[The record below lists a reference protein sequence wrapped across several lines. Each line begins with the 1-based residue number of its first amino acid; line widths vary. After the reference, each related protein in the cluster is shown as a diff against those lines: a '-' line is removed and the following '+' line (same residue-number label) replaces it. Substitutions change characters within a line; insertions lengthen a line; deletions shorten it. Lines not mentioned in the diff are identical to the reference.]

1 MKKLPWKLIAISL
14 AGIAVLATA
23 VYFINKRSKAEVANY
38 INPAFGEYIS
48 SYTAGVIPS
57 GSTLVVVLAKN
68 VADSASIGQETSVKL
83 FDFRP
88 AIKGKVIW
96 VDARTL
102 EFRPEN
108 RLPSGQVYE
117 ASLQLSKLMTVPSEL
132 REFTYSFQVIPQ
144 NFETTI
150 ENIKP
155 YVKTELNRQKIEG
168 VLNTAD
174 FADHTIIEKMLE
186 AKQDNNALKISWIH
200 GTDGKQHNFVIEDVA
215 RKADSSMVNVTVK
228 GNLLGVKREDEQNIT
243 IPALGDFKIM
253 NAKVVQNPTQYVILQ
268 FSDPLKEKQ
277 ELRGLITIPE
287 AGNLDFD
294 IHDNEIWVYPSARQ
308 AGSKVVT
315 IEAGVR
321 NIFDY
326 KMRRQASWEVTFEQL
341 KPEIRVA
348 GKGVILPSTD
358 GLVLPFEAVNLRS
371 VDVEIKKV
379 YESNVLQFLQVNSLS
394 GQQEMRRVGKTIL
407 KKKIA
412 LDNSGVTDLGK
423 WNRFTLDIASLI
435 NSEPGAIYQV
445 KFSFKKAYSTYFC
458 DEGDD
463 SNQEEIAEE
472 AEPDTEDYSYG
483 GEYYDYEYD
492 YDYYDGYYY
501 GDDYDWEQRDNPCNS
516 SYYTP
521 NRTVRKNILASDL
534 GLMAKKGSD
543 GNILAFVTD
552 LKTTK
557 PIGGV
562 QVELYDYQQQVI
574 GTATSDSDGKIELK
588 TKEMPYVLVAKNGSQ
603 RGYLTLNDGT
613 SLSLSNFDVSG
624 EYVQKGLKGFLYGER
639 GVWRPGDT
647 LHLSFILEDK
657 AKLLPAA
664 HPVVLELQNP
674 QGQVVNRLVRSSSE
688 NGFYDFTTSTK
699 PDAPTGNWTAR
710 IKVGGTEFNQTIKI
724 ETVKPNRLKINLD
737 FGTERL
743 VTPDVKGSLDVKW
756 LHGAPGRNLKAEF
769 EVMLTRTATQFKKY
783 PEYTF
788 EDPSRNFY
796 SETVPVFDGS
806 TDAEGH
812 AEINVTLENSA
823 TAPGFLNAVF
833 KGKVYEE
840 SGNFSIDRFSLPY
853 SPYDAYVGIKLPEGE
868 RYTGILYT
876 DSTHKVDVVTVDPDG
891 NPLSKKIDI
900 TMYKLNW
907 RWWWDNSDDNLANYV
922 EGSYQKPVKNGTVT
936 TVNGKG
942 SWDFKIEKDY
952 GRYYVR
958 ACDPESGHCTGRIVY
973 IDEPGWYSRSRGDES
988 KGGATMLTF
997 SADKPTYNIG
1007 EKINLTIPGS
1017 GEGRAL
1023 VSLESGSKVIKTF
1036 WVETK
1041 QGENKFSFEATPEMA
1056 PNIYAY
1062 VSLLQ
1067 PHAQTVNDLPIR
1079 LYGVTA
1085 IGVEDPATHLQPEI
1099 SMPDVLEP
1107 GEKVTIKIS
1116 EKAGRK
1122 MTYTVAMVDEGLL
1135 DITRF
1140 KTPDAWSRFY
1150 AREALGVRT
1159 WDLYDEVMGAFGSRV
1174 ERLLAVGGDAELAA
1188 KEEDP
1193 RANRFKPVVK
1203 FFGPYTI
1210 DKGDTKSHTFT
1221 MPQYIGS
1228 VKTMVV
1234 AGYEGAY
1241 GKAEKATPVRKPLMV
1256 LATLPRVLGP
1266 EETLKLPVTLFTQ
1279 EKGIK
1284 NVKVD
1289 VKVTG
1294 PVSVAG
1300 SSSQTVAMNPA
1311 GDMTVNFD
1319 LAVKSEIGIAKV
1331 EVTATSGNFKGTDVI
1346 EIEVRNPN
1354 SPVSKIAEALVDAG
1368 KTWESPVVPFGIAGT
1383 NSAMLEVSSMPP
1395 INLGP
1400 RLQYLLQYP
1409 YGCIEQ
1415 TTSAIFPQIYLS
1427 QIKAMTD
1434 VENLKVQRNV
1444 TMGIERMKA
1453 FITRDGGFA
1462 YWPGQAEAD
1471 EWGSSYAGHFLV
1483 EAEKKGYFVS
1493 ADIIKC
1499 WKKYQKG
1506 KAIEWRNLD
1515 KYYNSDMMQ
1524 AYRLYTL
1531 ALAGSPELGAMN
1543 RLRETGN
1550 LNSTAAW
1557 MLAAAYAK
1565 AGQSDAAKKIVAN
1578 LPTTVKPYRELWYT
1592 YGSDIRDKAIIL
1604 ETLGLL
1610 GDRAKGFALL
1620 KEISSALSNPYSWMS
1635 TQEIAY
1641 SLKAVSE
1648 FAGAEK
1654 GQLKY
1659 EYTMNG
1665 GKSVS
1670 VGSELP
1676 VSQVVIPVDGLK
1688 KGSVKVVSESKAALY
1703 VRVITEGTPARG
1715 NEEDAA
1721 SNLSIQVRYESE
1733 NGVEIDPSRL
1743 EQGQEFVAE
1752 VTVTHPNTR
1761 GAFYNMALSQ
1771 IFPSGWEINNARITD
1786 DQNQQESGNFTYQD
1800 IRDDRVYTFFTLWVG
1815 ETKVFRVS
1823 LTATYAGTYYLP
1835 ATNCEAM
1842 YDKSIYARK
1851 KGKVVE
1857 VVKAAGVQSIN

>member
-1 MKKLPWKLIAISL
+1 MKNLPWKKIAI
-14 AGIAVLATA
+14 GIAGLVVLALGLY
-23 VYFINKRSKAEVANY
+23 YFINQRNKPVANY
-38 INPAFGEYIS
+38 INPAFGQYIS

-57 GSTLVVVLAKN
+57 GSNLVIVLAN
-68 VADSASIGQETSVKL
+68 AAADSSSIGQESSVKL
-83 FDFRP
+83 FDFKP
-88 AIKGKVIW
+88 SIKGKIFW
-96 VDARTL
+96 ADARTL
-102 EFRPEN
+102 EFRPDN

-117 ASLQLSKLMTVPSEL
+117 ATFQLSKLMTVPEEL
-132 REFTYSFQVIPQ
+132 KDFKYSFQVVPQ
-144 NFETTI
+144 NFEATI
-150 ENIKP
+150 DNIKP
-155 YVKTELNRQKIEG
+155 YVKTELKRQKIEG

-174 FADHTIIEKMLE
+174 FAENDAIEKMLE
-186 AKQDNNALKISWIH
+186 AKQDNNALKVSWVH
-200 GTDGKQHNFVIEDVA
+200 GTDGKQHNFIIEDVA
-215 RKADSSMVNVTVK
+215 RKSDSSAVSLVVK
-228 GNLLGVKREDEQNIT
+228 GAPLGVKRDDEQQIS
-243 IPALGDFKIM
+243 IPALGDFKVM
-253 NAKVVQNPTQYVILQ
+253 HAKVVQNPTQYVILQ

-277 ELRGLITIPE
+277 ELKGLIGIE
-287 AGNLDFD
+287 EVAGMEFD
-294 IHDNEIWVYPSARQ
+294 IHDNEIWVYPSTRQ
-308 AGSKVVT
+308 AGSKT
-315 IEAGVR
+315 ISIEAGVR
-321 NIFDY
+321 NILDY
-326 KMRRQASWEVTFEQL
+326 KMTKRTTWDVMFEQL
-341 KPEIRVA
+341 KPEIRIA

-379 YESNVLQFLQVNSLS
+379 YENNVLQFLQVNSLS
-394 GQQEMRRVGKTIL
+394 GQQELRRVGKTIL

-412 LDNSGVTDLGK
+412 LDNSGITDLGK

-435 NSEPGAIYQV
+435 KNEPGAIYQV
-445 KFSFKKAYSTYFC
+445 KFSFKKAYSAYFC
-458 DEGDD
+458 EESDD
-463 SNQEEIAEE
+463 DNQEEITDDEPEYEYEE
-472 AEPDTEDYSYG
+472 YAYE
-483 GEYYDYEYD
+483 GEYGYDYEYED
-492 YDYYDGYYY
+492 YYYY
-501 GDDYDWEQRDNPCNS
+501 GDYDWEQRDNPCHS
-516 SYYTP
+516 SYYTS
-521 NRTVRKNILASDL
+521 NRIVRRNILASDL
-534 GLMAKKGSD
+534 GLLAKSGGD
-543 GNILAFVTD
+543 GNTLIFVTD

-557 PIGGV
+557 PLSGV
-562 QVELYDYQQQVI
+562 EVELYDFQQQIV
-574 GTATSDSDGKIELK
+574 GKATTDSDGRIEIES
-588 TKEMPYVLVAKNGSQ
+588 KEKPYVLVAKNGAQ
-603 RGYLTLNDGT
+603 RGYLTLNDGN

-657 AKLLPAA
+657 AKTLPAA
-664 HPVVLELQNP
+664 HPVVFELQNP

-710 IKVGGTEFNQTIKI
+710 IKVGGTQFNQNIKI

-743 VTPDVKGSLDVKW
+743 VSPDVRGSLDVKW

-783 PEYTF
+783 PEHIF
-788 EDPSRNFY
+788 EDPSRDFY
-796 SETVPVFDGS
+796 SESVLVYEGS
-806 TDAEGH
+806 TDSEGH
-812 AEINVTLENSA
+812 AEVNTTLETSSA
-823 TAPGFLNAVF
+823 APGFLNAVF

-840 SGNFSIDRFSLPY
+840 SGNFSMDRFSLPY

-868 RYTGILYT
+868 RYTGILYS
-876 DSTHKVDVVTVDPDG
+876 DSTHKVDVVTLDPDG

-900 TMYKLNW
+900 NIYKLNW
-907 RWWWDNSDDNLANYV
+907 RWWWDNSSDNLANYV
-922 EGSYQKPVKNGTVT
+922 EGSYAKPVKNGTVS

-942 SWDFKIEKDY
+942 SWNFAIQKDY

-958 ACDPESGHCTGRIVY
+958 ACDPESGHCTGRVIYV
-973 IDEPGWYSRSRGDES
+973 DEPGWYSRSRGDES

-997 SADKPTYNIG
+997 ASDKPTYNIG
-1007 EKINLTIPGS
+1007 EKVNLTIPGT

-1023 VSLESGSKVIKTF
+1023 ISLESGSKVIKTY

-1056 PNIYAY
+1056 PNIYAH

-1067 PHAQTVNDLPIR
+1067 PHAQTTNDLPIR

-1116 EKAGRK
+1116 EKEGRR

-1135 DITRF
+1135 DITKF

-1159 WDLYDEVMGAFGSRV
+1159 WDLYDEVMGAFGARI

-1188 KEEDP
+1188 KEDDP

-1203 FFGPYTI
+1203 FFGPFTLG
-1210 DKGDTKSHTFT
+1210 KGDTKSHTFT

-1294 PVSVAG
+1294 PVSVTG
-1300 SSSQTVAMNPA
+1300 SSSQTVSMSPA
-1311 GDMTVNFD
+1311 GDMTINFD
-1319 LAVKSEIGIAKV
+1319 LAVKSEVGIARV
-1331 EVTATSGNFKGTDVI
+1331 EVTASSGNFKGSDVI

-1354 SPVSKIAEALVDAG
+1354 TPVTKITEALVDAG
-1368 KTWESPVVPFGIAGT
+1368 KTWESAVVPFGILGT

-1400 RLQYLLQYP
+1400 RLQYLLHYP

-1415 TTSAIFPQIYLS
+1415 TTSSVFPQIYLS
-1427 QIKAMTD
+1427 QVKTMTD
-1434 VENLKVQRNV
+1434 IENLKVQRNV
-1444 TMGIERMKA
+1444 TAGIERMKS

-1462 YWPGQAEAD
+1462 YWPGSADAD

-1483 EAEKKGYFVS
+1483 EAEKKGYFVPD
-1493 ADIIKC
+1493 DILKR

-1506 KAIEWRNLD
+1506 KAQEWRNLD
-1515 KYYNSDMMQ
+1515 TYYNSDLMQ

-1543 RLRETGN
+1543 RLRETGD
-1550 LNSTAAW
+1550 LSSTATW

-1565 AGQSDAAKKIVAN
+1565 AGQLEAAKKLTAN
-1578 LPTTVKPYRELWYT
+1578 LTTTVKTYRELWYT
-1592 YGSDIRDKAIIL
+1592 YGSDVRDKAFIL
-1604 ETLGLL
+1604 ETLGLI
-1610 GDRAKGFALL
+1610 GERAKGFALL
-1620 KEISSALSNPYSWMS
+1620 KEISSSLSNPYNWMS

-1641 SLKAVSE
+1641 CLKAVSE
-1648 FAGAEK
+1648 FVGTEK

-1659 EYTMNG
+1659 EYTING

-1676 VSQVVIPVDGLK
+1676 VSQVAIPIDDLK
-1688 KGSVKVVSESKAALY
+1688 KGNVKVVSESTGALY
-1703 VRVITEGTPARG
+1703 VRLATEGTPARG

-1721 SNLSIQVRYESE
+1721 ANLGISVKYTSE
-1733 NGVEIDPSRL
+1733 NGTEIDPSRL
-1743 EQGQEFVAE
+1743 EQGQEFVAV

-1761 GAFYNMALSQ
+1761 AAYYNMALSQ
-1771 IFPSGWEINNARITD
+1771 IFPSGWEINNSRITD
-1786 DQNQQESGNFTYQD
+1786 DQSEASSDYFTYQD
-1800 IRDDRVYTFFTLWVG
+1800 IRDDRVYTFFSLWVG

-1835 ATNCEAM
+1835 AASCEAM

-1851 KGKVVE
+1851 KGRVVE
-1857 VVKAAGVQSIN
+1857 VVKAAGVQ

>member
-1 MKKLPWKLIAISL
+1 MKKLPWKMIAI
-14 AGIAVLATA
+14 GIAGLA
-23 VYFINKRSKAEVANY
+23 VVGFGIYYLINQRNKTVANY
-38 INPAFGEYIS
+38 VNPAFGEFIS

-57 GSTLVVVLAKN
+57 DSKLVLVLASN
-68 VADSASIGQETSVKL
+68 VADSASIGQESSVKL
-83 FDFRP
+83 FDFKP
-88 AIKGKVIW
+88 AVNGKVFW

-102 EFRPEN
+102 EFRPDT
-108 RLPSGQVYE
+108 RLKSGQVYE
-117 ASLQLSKLMTVPSEL
+117 ATFHLSKVLFVPNEL
-132 REFTYSFQVIPQ
+132 QNFKYSFQVVPQ
-144 NFETTI
+144 NFEATI
-150 ENIKP
+150 DNIKP
-155 YVKTELNRQKIEG
+155 YVKTELKRQKIEG

-174 FADHTIIEKMLE
+174 FAENELIEKMLE
-186 AKQDNNALKISWIH
+186 AKQDNNALKVSWVH
-200 GTDGKQHNFVIEDVA
+200 GTDGKQHNFIIEDVA
-215 RKADSSMVNVTVK
+215 RKADSSVVNLKVK
-228 GNLLGVKREDEQNIT
+228 GSFLGVNRDDAQDIT

-253 NAKVVQNPTQYVILQ
+253 HAKVIQNPTQYVILQ

-277 ELRGLITIPE
+277 ELKGLISVEE
-287 AGNLDFD
+287 ATGLEFD
-294 IHDNEIWVYPSARQ
+294 IHDNEIWVYPSTRQ
-308 AGSKVVT
+308 AGSKKIKV
-315 IEAGVR
+315 EAGVR
-321 NIFDY
+321 NILDY
-326 KMRRQASWEVTFEQL
+326 KMAKPASWEVVFEQL
-341 KPEIRVA
+341 RPEVKIA

-358 GLVLPFEAVNLRS
+358 GLVLPFEAVNLKA

-379 YESNVLQFLQVNSLS
+379 YENNVLQFLQVNNLS
-394 GQQEMRRVGKTIL
+394 GQQEMRRVGKTIV

-435 NSEPGAIYQV
+435 KSEPGAIYQV

-458 DEGDD
+458 DETSDD
-463 SNQEEIAEE
+463 NLEEITSEDEE
-472 AEPDTEDYSYG
+472 SDYDDYYDG
-483 GEYYDYEYD
+483 GYEYEYDYDYEYD
-492 YDYYDGYYY
+492 YYY
-501 GDDYDWEQRDNPCNS
+501 GEDYDWEQRDNPCNS
-516 SYYTP
+516 SYYTS
-521 NRTVRKNILASDL
+521 RRAVKRNILASDL
-534 GLMAKKGSD
+534 GLMAKNGSD
-543 GNILAFVTD
+543 GNTIVFVTD

-557 PIGGV
+557 PISGV

-574 GTATSDSDGKIELK
+574 GTASTDSDGKVSVK
-588 TKEMPYVLVAKNGSQ
+588 TKQKPFVLVAKNGAQ

-624 EYVQKGLKGFLYGER
+624 EYVEKGLKGFLYGER

-657 AKLLPAA
+657 AKTLPAS
-664 HPVVLELQNP
+664 HPVVFELQNP
-674 QGQVVNRLVRSSSE
+674 QGQVVNKLVRSSSE

-710 IKVGGTEFNQTIKI
+710 IKVGGTEFNQPIKI

-743 VTPDVKGSLDVKW
+743 KTPDVKGSLDVKW

-769 EVMLTRTATQFKKY
+769 EVLLTRAATEFKKY
-783 PEYTF
+783 PDHTF
-788 EDPSRNFY
+788 EDPSRKFY
-796 SETVPVFDGS
+796 SESVLVFDGS
-806 TDAEGH
+806 TNAEGH
-812 AEINVTLENSA
+812 AEINTSLETS
-823 TAPGFLNAVF
+823 TAAAGFLTAVF

-840 SGNFSIDRFSLPY
+840 SGNFSTDRFSLPY
-853 SPYDAYVGIKLPEGE
+853 SPYNSYVGIKLPAGE
-868 RYTGILYT
+868 RYTGILYSDT
-876 DSTHKVDVVTVDPDG
+876 THKVDIVTVDPDG
-891 NPLSKKIDI
+891 NPVSKNIDI
-900 TMYKLNW
+900 NIYKLNW
-907 RWWWDNSDDNLANYV
+907 RWWWDNSSDNLANYV
-922 EGSYQKPVKNGTVT
+922 EGSYAKAVKNGTVAT
-936 TVNGKG
+936 TNGKG
-942 SWDFKIEKDY
+942 SWSFNIDKEY
-952 GRYYVR
+952 GRYYIR
-958 ACDPESGHCTGRIVY
+958 ACDSQSGHCTGRVIYV
-973 IDEPGWYSRSRGDES
+973 DEPGWYSRSRSDDS

-997 SADKPTYNIG
+997 ASDKPKYNIG
-1007 EKINLTIPGS
+1007 EKVNLTIPGT

-1041 QGENKFSFEATPEMA
+1041 QGENKISFEATADMT
-1056 PNIYAY
+1056 PNVYAY

-1085 IGVEDPATHLQPEI
+1085 IGVEDPASHLKPEI

-1116 EKAGRK
+1116 EKEGRK

-1135 DITRF
+1135 DITKF
-1140 KTPDAWSRFY
+1140 KTPDAWNRFY

-1159 WDLYDEVMGAFGSRV
+1159 WDLYDEVMGAFGSRI

-1188 KEEDP
+1188 KEDDP

-1203 FFGPYTI
+1203 YFGPYTLG
-1210 DKGDTKSHTFT
+1210 KGDTKSHTFT

-1228 VKTMVV
+1228 VRTMVV

-1241 GKAEKATPVRKPLMV
+1241 GKNEKATPVRKPLMV

-1289 VKVTG
+1289 VKITG
-1294 PVSVAG
+1294 PVSVTG
-1300 SSSQTVAMNPA
+1300 SSSQTVAMSPA

-1331 EVTATSGNFKGTDVI
+1331 EVTASSGNFKGSDII

-1354 SPVSKIAEALVDAG
+1354 TPVTKVTEAMLDAG
-1368 KTWESPVVPFGIAGT
+1368 KTWQTPVEPFGILGT
-1383 NSAMLEVSSMPP
+1383 NSAILEVSSMPP
-1395 INLGP
+1395 VNLGP

-1434 VENLKVQRNV
+1434 IENLKVQRNV
-1444 TMGIERMKA
+1444 TAGIERLKS
-1453 FITRDGGFA
+1453 FVTRDGGFA

-1471 EWGSSYAGHFLV
+1471 AWGSSYAGHFLV
-1483 EAEKKGYFVS
+1483 EAEKKGYFVPE
-1493 ADIIKC
+1493 DIIKR

-1506 KAIEWRNLD
+1506 KALEWRNLD
-1515 KYYNSDMMQ
+1515 KYYNSDLMQ

-1543 RLRETGN
+1543 RLRETGD
-1550 LNSTAAW
+1550 LTSTGAW

-1565 AGQSDAAKKIVAN
+1565 AGQLDAAKKIAAG
-1578 LPTTVKPYRELWYT
+1578 LSPSVKPYRELWYT
-1592 YGSDIRDKAIIL
+1592 YGSDVRDKAFIL

-1620 KEISSALSNPYSWMS
+1620 KEISAALSNSGWMS
-1635 TQEIAY
+1635 TQEVAY

-1648 FAGAEK
+1648 FAGTEK

-1659 EYTMNG
+1659 EYTING
-1665 GKSVS
+1665 NKAVS

-1688 KGSVKVVSESKAALY
+1688 KGSVKVVSESTGALY
-1703 VRVITEGTPARG
+1703 VRVATEGTPARG
-1715 NEEDAA
+1715 QEEDAA
-1721 SNLSIQVRYESE
+1721 SNLSINVVYKTEQ
-1733 NGVEIDPSRL
+1733 NGSIIDPSRL
-1743 EQGQEFVAE
+1743 EQGQEFIAE
-1752 VTVTHPNTR
+1752 VTVSHPNTR
-1761 GAFYNMALSQ
+1761 AAYYNMALSQ
-1771 IFPSGWEINNARITD
+1771 IFPSGWEINNSRITD
-1786 DQNQQESGNFTYQD
+1786 DRSEATSSSFNYQD
-1800 IRDDRVYTFFTLWVG
+1800 IRDDRVYTFFTLWTG
-1815 ETKVFRVS
+1815 ESKVFRVS

-1835 ATNCEAM
+1835 ATSCEAM

-1857 VVKAAGVQSIN
+1857 VVKAAGVQ

>member
-1 MKKLPWKLIAISL
+1 MKNLPWKLIAT
-14 AGIAVLATA
+14 GIAGVILIAVA
-23 VYFINKRSKAEVANY
+23 VYFINTRSSNAVAKNY

-57 GSTLVVVLAKN
+57 GSTLMVVLANN

-88 AIKGKVIW
+88 SIKGKVYW

-102 EFRPEN
+102 EFRPES

-117 ASLQLSKLMTVPSEL
+117 ATFELSKLVTVPNEL
-132 REFTYSFQVIPQ
+132 KDFKFSFQVVPQ
-144 NFETTI
+144 NFETSI
-150 ENIKP
+150 DNIKP

-168 VLNTAD
+168 VLSTAD
-174 FADHTIIEKMLE
+174 FAESTVIEKMLE
-186 AKQDNNALKISWIH
+186 AKQDNNALKVSWVH
-200 GTDGKQHNFVIEDVA
+200 GTDGKQHNFIIEDVA
-215 RKADSSMVNVTVK
+215 RKADSSVVDLAIK
-228 GNLLGVKREDEQNIT
+228 GAVLGVNRDDEQQIT
-243 IPALGDFKIM
+243 IPALGDFKIV

-277 ELRGLITIPE
+277 ELNGLISIDEVT
-287 AGNLDFD
+287 GLDFD
-294 IHDNEIWVYPSARQ
+294 IHDNEIWVYPSARL
-308 AGSKVVT
+308 AGSKGIK
-315 IEAGVR
+315 IESGIR
-321 NIFDY
+321 NILDY
-326 KMRRQASWEVTFEQL
+326 KMRKPASWEVIFEQL
-341 KPEIRVA
+341 KPEVKIS

-358 GLVLPFEAVNLRS
+358 GLVLPFEAVNLRA

-379 YESNVLQFLQVNSLS
+379 YENNVLQFLQVNSLS

-445 KFSFKKAYSTYFC
+445 KFSFKKTYSAYFC

-463 SNQEEIAEE
+463 DTLEEIEDEE
-472 AEPDTEDYSYG
+472 ESNYEDSYEG
-483 GEYYDYEYD
+483 GYYDYEYD
-492 YDYYDGYYY
+492 YYDDYYY
-501 GDDYDWEQRDNPCNS
+501 GEDYDWEQRDNPCNS
-516 SYYTP
+516 SYYTS
-521 NRTVRKNILASDL
+521 NKTVARNILASDL
-534 GLMAKKGSD
+534 GLLAKNSGD
-543 GNILAFVTD
+543 GNTLIFVTD

-557 PIGGV
+557 PISGV

-574 GTATSDSDGKIELK
+574 GTATTDSDGRVALK
-588 TKEMPYVLVAKNGSQ
+588 TKEKPYVLVAKNGAQ
-603 RGYLTLNDGT
+603 RGYLTLNDGA

-624 EYVQKGLKGFLYGER
+624 EYVKKGLKGFLYGER

-657 AKLLPAA
+657 AKTLPAA
-664 HPVVLELQNP
+664 HPVVFELQNP
-674 QGQVVNRLVRSSSE
+674 QGQVVDKLVRSSSE
-688 NGFYDFTTSTK
+688 NGFYNFTTATK

-724 ETVKPNRLKINLD
+724 ETIKPNRLKINLD

-743 VTPDVKGSLDVKW
+743 VKQDVKGTLDVKW

-783 PEYTF
+783 PNHIF

-796 SETVPVFDGS
+796 SETVPIYSGS
-806 TDAEGH
+806 TDSEGH
-812 AEINVTLENSA
+812 AEINTTLEKSA

-840 SGNFSIDRFSLPY
+840 SGNFSTDRFSLPY

-868 RYTGILYT
+868 RYTGILYSDT
-876 DSTHKVDVVTVDPDG
+876 THKVDVVTVDPDG
-891 NPLSKKIDI
+891 NPLSKNIDI
-900 TMYKLNW
+900 NIYKLNW
-907 RWWWDNSDDNLANYV
+907 RWWWDNSSDNLANYV
-922 EGSYQKPVKNGTVT
+922 EGSYVKPVTNGTVT
-936 TVNGKG
+936 TTNGKG
-942 SWDFKIEKDY
+942 SWNFNIEKNY
-952 GRYYVR
+952 GRYYIR
-958 ACDPESGHCTGRIVY
+958 ACDSESGHCTGRVIYV
-973 IDEPGWYSRSRGDES
+973 DEPGWYSRSRGDDS

-997 SADKPTYNIG
+997 ASDKPKYNIG
-1007 EKINLTIPGS
+1007 EKVNLTIPGT

-1041 QGENKFSFEATPEMA
+1041 QGENKFSFEATSEMA
-1056 PNIYAY
+1056 PNVYAY

-1085 IGVEDPATHLQPEI
+1085 IGVEDPATHLEPEI
-1099 SMPDVLEP
+1099 AMPDVLEP
-1107 GEKVTIKIS
+1107 GEKVTIKVS
-1116 EKAGRK
+1116 EKEGRK

-1135 DITRF
+1135 DITKF
-1140 KTPDAWSRFY
+1140 KTPDAWSKFY

-1159 WDLYDEVMGAFGSRV
+1159 WDLFDEVMGAFGSRI

-1188 KEEDP
+1188 KDEDP

-1203 FFGPYTI
+1203 YFGPYTI

-1228 VKTMVV
+1228 VKTMIV

-1294 PVSVAG
+1294 PVSVTG
-1300 SSSQTVAMNPA
+1300 SSSQTVAMSAA
-1311 GDMTVNFD
+1311 GDMTINFD

-1354 SPVSKIAEALVDAG
+1354 TPVTKIAEALVDAG
-1368 KTWESPVVPFGIAGT
+1368 KTWESPVVPFGILGT
-1383 NSAMLEVSSMPP
+1383 NSALLEVSSMPP

-1400 RLQYLLQYP
+1400 RLYYLLQYP
-1409 YGCIEQ
+1409 YGCVEQ

-1427 QIKAMTD
+1427 QIKTMTD
-1434 VENLKVQRNV
+1434 IENLKVQRNV
-1444 TMGIERMKA
+1444 TAGIEKLKS

-1462 YWPGQAEAD
+1462 YWPGQADTD

-1483 EAEKKGYFVS
+1483 EAEKKGYFVP
-1493 ADIIKC
+1493 ADIIKR

-1506 KAIEWRNLD
+1506 KALEWRNLD
-1515 KYYNSDMMQ
+1515 TYYNSDLMQ

-1543 RLRETGN
+1543 RLRETGD
-1550 LNSTAAW
+1550 LTSTAAW

-1565 AGQSDAAKKIVAN
+1565 AGQLEAAKKLTAN
-1578 LPTTVKPYRELWYT
+1578 LAISVKPYRELWYT
-1592 YGSDIRDKAIIL
+1592 YGSDIRDKAFIL

-1610 GDRAKGFALL
+1610 GERAKGFALL
-1620 KEISSALSNPYSWMS
+1620 KEISSSLSNPYNWMS
-1635 TQEIAY
+1635 TQEVAY
-1641 SLKAVSE
+1641 CLKAVSE

-1654 GQLKY
+1654 GQLKF
-1659 EYTMNG
+1659 EYTING

-1676 VSQVVIPVDGLK
+1676 VSQVAIPIDGLK
-1688 KGSVKVVSESKAALY
+1688 KGNVKVVSESTGALY
-1703 VRVITEGTPARG
+1703 VRVVTEGTPARG

-1721 SNLSIQVRYESE
+1721 SNLIVDVVYTSE
-1733 NGVEIDPSRL
+1733 KGVVIDPSSL
-1743 EQGQEFVAE
+1743 EQGQEFIAE
-1752 VTVTHPNTR
+1752 VTVTHP
-1761 GAFYNMALSQ
+1761 GARDAYYNMALSQ
-1771 IFPSGWEINNARITD
+1771 VFPSGWEINNARITD
-1786 DQNQQESGNFTYQD
+1786 DQSEATSSNFTYQD
-1800 IRDDRVYTFFTLWVG
+1800 IRDDRVYTFFTLWTG
-1815 ETKVFRVS
+1815 KTKVFRVS
-1823 LTATYAGTYYLP
+1823 LTATYAGKYYLP

-1857 VVKAAGVQSIN
+1857 VVKAAGVQ

>member
-1 MKKLPWKLIAISL
+1 MKNLPWKKIAI
-14 AGIAVLATA
+14 GIAGLGVLAFGLY
-23 VYFINKRSKAEVANY
+23 YFLNQRNKPVANY
-38 INPAFGEYIS
+38 INPAYGEYIS

-57 GSTLVVVLAKN
+57 GSSLLIVLANN
-68 VADSASIGQETSVKL
+68 VADSASIGQESPVKL
-83 FDFRP
+83 FDFSP
-88 AIKGKVIW
+88 SIKGKIFW

-102 EFRPEN
+102 EFRPDN

-117 ASLQLSKLMTVPSEL
+117 ATFQLSKLMTVPDEL
-132 REFTYSFQVIPQ
+132 KNFKYSFQVIPQ

-150 ENIKP
+150 DNIKP
-155 YVKTELNRQKIEG
+155 YVKTELKRQKIEG

-174 FADHTIIEKMLE
+174 FAENDAIEKMLE
-186 AKQDNNALKISWIH
+186 AKQDNNVLKVSWVH
-200 GTDGKQHNFVIEDVA
+200 GADGKQHNFIIEDVS
-215 RKADSSMVNVTVK
+215 RKADSSAVDLMVK
-228 GNLLGVKREDEQNIT
+228 GASLGVDRDDAQQIV

-253 NAKVVQNPTQYVILQ
+253 NAKVVQNPTQYVVLQ

-277 ELRGLITIPE
+277 ELNGLISIEDVT
-287 AGNLDFD
+287 GLDFD
-294 IHDNEIWVYPSARQ
+294 IHDNEIWVYPAARQ
-308 AGSKVVT
+308 AGSKT
-315 IEAGVR
+315 ISIEAGVR
-321 NIFDY
+321 NILDF
-326 KMRRQASWEVTFEQL
+326 KMRKRATWDVMFEQL
-341 KPEIRVA
+341 KPEIKIS

-371 VDVEIKKV
+371 VDVEIVKV
-379 YESNVLQFLQVNSLS
+379 FENNVLQFLQVNSLS

-412 LDNSGVTDLGK
+412 LDNSGVNDLGK

-445 KFSFKKAYSTYFC
+445 KFSFKKSYSSYFC
-458 DEGDD
+458 DESEDD
-463 SNQEEIAEE
+463 NLEEISDEE
-472 AEPDTEDYSYG
+472 QESEYEDYSYEG
-483 GEYYDYEYD
+483 DYYEYD
-492 YDYYDGYYY
+492 YYDDYYY
-501 GDDYDWEQRDNPCNS
+501 GEDYDWEQRDNPCNA
-516 SYYTP
+516 SYYTSS
-521 NRTVRKNILASDL
+521 RTVKRNILASDL
-534 GLMAKKGSD
+534 GLLAKNGSD
-543 GNILAFVTD
+543 GNTLIFVTD

-557 PIGGV
+557 PISGV

-574 GTATSDSDGKIELK
+574 GTATTDSEGKVAIMS
-588 TKEMPYVLVAKNGSQ
+588 KEKPFVLVAKNGAQ

-657 AKLLPAA
+657 AKILPAA
-664 HPVVLELQNP
+664 HPVVFELQNP
-674 QGQVVNRLVRSSSE
+674 QGQVVSKLVRSSSE

-710 IKVGGTEFNQTIKI
+710 IKVGGTEFNQPIKI

-743 VTPDVKGSLDVKW
+743 VTADVKGSLDVKW

-769 EVMLTRTATQFKKY
+769 EVLLTRTATQFKKY
-783 PEYTF
+783 PDHTF

-796 SETVPVFDGS
+796 SESVLVYEGS
-806 TDAEGH
+806 TNSEGH
-812 AEINVTLENSA
+812 AEINTTLETSS

-840 SGNFSIDRFSLPY
+840 SGNFSTDRFSLPY
-853 SPYDAYVGIKLPEGE
+853 SPYNAYVGIKLPEGE
-868 RYTGILYT
+868 RYTGILYSDT
-876 DSTHKVDVVTVDPDG
+876 THKVDVATVDPDG

-900 TMYKLNW
+900 NIYKLNW
-907 RWWWDNSDDNLANYV
+907 RWWWDNSSDNLANYV
-922 EGSYQKPVKNGTVT
+922 EGSYAKAVKNGTVT

-942 SWDFKIEKDY
+942 SWNFNIQKDY
-952 GRYYVR
+952 GRYYIR
-958 ACDPESGHCTGRIVY
+958 ACDPESGHCTGKVIYV
-973 IDEPGWYSRSRGDES
+973 DEPGWYSRSRGDES

-997 SADKPTYNIG
+997 AADKPTYNIG
-1007 EKINLTIPGS
+1007 EKVNLTIPGS

-1023 VSLESGSKVIKTF
+1023 ISLESGSKVIKTF
-1036 WVETK
+1036 WVETR
-1041 QGENKFSFEATPEMA
+1041 QGENKFSFEATPEMT
-1056 PNIYAY
+1056 PNVYAH

-1099 SMPDVLEP
+1099 SMPDVIEP
-1107 GEKVTIKIS
+1107 GEKVTIKVS
-1116 EKAGRK
+1116 EKEGRK

-1135 DITRF
+1135 DITKF

-1159 WDLYDEVMGAFGSRV
+1159 WDLYDEVMGAFGSRI

-1188 KEEDP
+1188 KEDDP

-1203 FFGPYTI
+1203 FFGPYTLG
-1210 DKGDTKSHTFT
+1210 KGDTKSHTFT

-1289 VKVTG
+1289 VKITG
-1294 PVSVAG
+1294 PVSVTG
-1300 SSSQTVAMNPA
+1300 SSSQTVAMSAA
-1311 GDMTVNFD
+1311 GDMTINFD
-1319 LAVKSEIGIAKV
+1319 LAVKSEVGIAKV

-1354 SPVSKIAEALVDAG
+1354 TPITKIAEALVDAG
-1368 KTWESPVVPFGIAGT
+1368 KTWEAPVLPFGILGT

-1415 TTSAIFPQIYLS
+1415 TTSAVFPQIYLG
-1427 QIKAMTD
+1427 QIKVMTD
-1434 VENLKVQRNV
+1434 IENLKVQRNV
-1444 TMGIERMKA
+1444 TAGIEQLKS

-1471 EWGSSYAGHFLV
+1471 PWGSSYAGHFLV
-1483 EAEKKGYFVS
+1483 EAEKKGYFVP
-1493 ADIIKC
+1493 ADILKR

-1506 KAIEWRNLD
+1506 KALEWRNSD
-1515 KYYNSDMMQ
+1515 PYYNSDLMQ

-1531 ALAGSPELGAMN
+1531 ALSGSPELGAMN
-1543 RLRETGN
+1543 RLRETGD
-1550 LNSTAAW
+1550 LTSTAVW

-1565 AGQSDAAKKIVAN
+1565 AGQLEAAKKLTAN
-1578 LPTTVKPYRELWYT
+1578 LTTAVKPYRELWYT
-1592 YGSDIRDKAIIL
+1592 YGSDVRDKAFIL

-1620 KEISSALSNPYSWMS
+1620 KEISTALSNPYSWMS
-1635 TQEIAY
+1635 TQEVAY
-1641 SLKAVSE
+1641 CLKAVSE

-1659 EYTMNG
+1659 EYTLQG
-1665 GKSVS
+1665 GKTVS

-1676 VSQVVIPVDGLK
+1676 VSQVNIPIDGLK
-1688 KGSVKVVSESKAALY
+1688 KGNVKVVSESSGPLY
-1703 VRVITEGTPARG
+1703 VRLVTEGTPARG

-1721 SNLSIQVRYESE
+1721 SNLIIDVVYTSES
-1733 NGVEIDPSRL
+1733 GAVIDPSRL

-1761 GAFYNMALSQ
+1761 AAYYNMALSQ
-1771 IFPSGWEINNARITD
+1771 VFPSGWEINNSRITD
-1786 DQNQQESGNFTYQD
+1786 DQSEVSSSGFNYQD
-1800 IRDDRVYTFFTLWVG
+1800 IRDDRVYTFFTLWAG

-1823 LTATYAGTYYLP
+1823 LAATYAGTYYLP

-1857 VVKAAGVQSIN
+1857 VVKAAGVQ

>member
-1 MKKLPWKLIAISL
+1 MKNLPWKKIAIGL
-14 AGIAVLATA
+14 ASIAAIGFA
-23 VYFINKRSKAEVANY
+23 VYFFTQRKSPVANY
-38 INPAFGEYIS
+38 INPAYGEYIS

-57 GSTLVVVLAKN
+57 GSNLLIVLAKN
-68 VADSASIGQETSVKL
+68 VADSASIGQESSVDM
-83 FDFRP
+83 FSFSP
-88 AIKGKVIW
+88 AIKGKIFW

-102 EFRPEN
+102 EFRPDN
-108 RLPSGQVYE
+108 RLPSGQAYE
-117 ASLQLSKLMTVPSEL
+117 ATFKLSKVMVVPNDFK
-132 REFTYSFQVIPQ
+132 EFKYSFQVVPQ
-144 NFETTI
+144 NFETSI
-150 ENIKP
+150 DNIKP
-155 YVKTELNRQKIEG
+155 YVKTELKRQKIEG

-174 FADHTIIEKMLE
+174 FAENAVIEKMLE
-186 AKQDNNALKISWIH
+186 AKQDKNALKVSWVH
-200 GTDGKQHNFVIEDVA
+200 GADGKQHNFIIEDVA
-215 RKADSSMVNVTVK
+215 RKADSSIVNLTVK
-228 GNLLGVKREDEQNIT
+228 GNPLGVKRDDEREIT
-243 IPALGDFKIM
+243 IPALGDFKIV

-277 ELRGLITIPE
+277 ELKGLISIPE
-287 AGNLDFD
+287 AGGLDFD
-294 IHDNEIWVYPSARQ
+294 IHDNEIWVYPATRQ
-308 AGSKVVT
+308 AGSKIVT

-321 NIFDY
+321 NILDY
-326 KMRRQASWEVTFEQL
+326 KMRKEASWEVIFEQL
-341 KPEIRVA
+341 KPEIKVA

-358 GLVLPFEAVNLRS
+358 GLVLPFETVNLNA

-379 YESNVLQFLQVNSLS
+379 YENNVLQFLQVNSLS

-458 DEGDD
+458 DESSDD
-463 SNQEEIAEE
+463 NLEEISDDDET
-472 AEPDTEDYSYG
+472 DYDDYSYG
-483 GEYYDYEYD
+483 YEYEYDYDYEYD
-492 YDYYDGYYY
+492 YYY
-501 GDDYDWEQRDNPCNS
+501 GEDYDWEQRDNPCNS
-516 SYYTP
+516 SYYTSSKA
-521 NRTVRKNILASDL
+521 VRRNILASDL
-534 GLMAKKGSD
+534 GLLAKNGSD
-543 GNILAFVTD
+543 GNILVFVTD

-557 PIGGV
+557 PLSGV
-562 QVELYDYQQQVI
+562 QVELYDYQQQSI
-574 GTATSDSDGKIELK
+574 ATATTDSDGKVALK
-588 TKEMPYVLVAKNGSQ
+588 TKEKPYVLIAKNGAQ

-657 AKLLPAA
+657 AKILPAS
-664 HPVVLELQNP
+664 HPVVFELQNP
-674 QGQVVNRLVRSSSE
+674 QGQIVNKLVRSSSE

-710 IKVGGTEFNQTIKI
+710 IKVGGTEFNQNIKI

-743 VTPDVKGSLDVKW
+743 VNPDVKGSLDVKW

-769 EVMLTRTATQFKKY
+769 EVMLTRTSTQFKKY
-783 PEYTF
+783 PDHIF
-788 EDPSRNFY
+788 EDPSRDFY
-796 SETVPVFDGS
+796 SESVPIFEGS
-806 TDAEGH
+806 TDSQGH
-812 AEINVTLENSA
+812 AEINTTLETSSA
-823 TAPGFLNAVF
+823 APGFLNAVF

-840 SGNFSIDRFSLPY
+840 SGNFSTDRFSLPY

-868 RYTGILYT
+868 RYTGILYSDT
-876 DSTHKVDVVTVDPDG
+876 THKVDIVTLDPEG
-891 NPLSKKIDI
+891 NPLSKKVEINI
-900 TMYKLNW
+900 YKLNW
-907 RWWWDNSDDNLANYV
+907 RWWWDNSSDNLANYV
-922 EGSYQKPVKNGTVT
+922 EGSYIKPVQNGTVST
-936 TVNGKG
+936 SNGKG
-942 SWDFKIEKDY
+942 SWSFNIKKDY

-958 ACDPESGHCTGRIVY
+958 ACDSESGHCTGRVIYV
-973 IDEPGWYSRSRGDES
+973 DEPGWYSRSRGDDS

-997 SADKPTYNIG
+997 ASDKPKYNIG
-1007 EKINLTIPGS
+1007 EKVYLTIPGT

-1036 WVETK
+1036 WIETK
-1041 QGENKFSFEATPEMA
+1041 QGENKFSFEATSDMA
-1056 PNIYAY
+1056 PNVYAY

-1067 PHAQTVNDLPIR
+1067 PHAQTLNDLPIR

-1107 GEKVTIKIS
+1107 GEKVTIKVS
-1116 EKAGRK
+1116 EKEGRK

-1135 DITRF
+1135 DITKF
-1140 KTPDAWSRFY
+1140 KTPDAWNRFY

-1159 WDLYDEVMGAFGSRV
+1159 WDLYDDVMGAFGSRI
-1174 ERLLAVGGDAELAA
+1174 ERLLAVGGDAELVS

-1210 DKGDTKSHTFT
+1210 NKGDTKTHTFT

-1289 VKVTG
+1289 VKITG
-1294 PVSVAG
+1294 PVSITG
-1300 SSSQTVAMNPA
+1300 SSSQTVSMSPA

-1319 LAVKSEIGIAKV
+1319 LAVKSEVGIAKV
-1331 EVTATSGNFKGTDVI
+1331 EVTASSGNFKGTDVI

-1354 SPVSKIAEALVDAG
+1354 TPVTKVAEALVDAK
-1368 KTWESPVVPFGIAGT
+1368 KTWESPVVPFGILGT

-1415 TTSAIFPQIYLS
+1415 TTSSVFPQIYLS
-1427 QIKAMTD
+1427 QIKTMTD
-1434 VENLKVQRNV
+1434 IENLKVQRNV
-1444 TMGIERMKA
+1444 TMGIERLKS
-1453 FITRDGGFA
+1453 FVTRDGGFA
-1462 YWPGQAEAD
+1462 YWPGQAQAD

-1483 EAEKKGYFVS
+1483 EAEKKGYFVP
-1493 ADIIKC
+1493 ADIIKR

-1506 KAIEWRNLD
+1506 KALEWRNQD
-1515 KYYNSDMMQ
+1515 DYYNSDLMQ

-1550 LNSTAAW
+1550 LTSTGAW

-1565 AGQSDAAKKIVAN
+1565 AGQLEAAKKITAN
-1578 LPTTVKPYRELWYT
+1578 LSPAVKHYRELWYT
-1592 YGSDIRDKAIIL
+1592 YGSDIRDKAFIL

-1610 GDRAKGFALL
+1610 GERAKGFALL
-1620 KEISSALSNPYSWMS
+1620 KELSAALSNSYSWMS

-1648 FAGAEK
+1648 FAGSEK

-1659 EYTMNG
+1659 EYTING

-1676 VSQVVIPVDGLK
+1676 VSQVVIPIDGVK
-1688 KGSVKVVSESKAALY
+1688 KGSVKVVSESTGPLY
-1703 VRVITEGTPARG
+1703 VRVVTEGTPARG

-1721 SNLSIQVRYESE
+1721 SNLFIDVVYTNE
-1733 NGVEIDPSRL
+1733 NGVEIDPSKL
-1743 EQGQEFVAE
+1743 EQGQEFVAV
-1752 VTVTHPNTR
+1752 VTVRHPNDR
-1761 GAFYNMALSQ
+1761 AAFYNMALSQ
-1771 IFPSGWEINNARITD
+1771 VFPSGWEINNARITD
-1786 DQNQQESGNFTYQD
+1786 DQSETSSSNFTYQD
-1800 IRDDRVYTFFTLWVG
+1800 IRDDRVYTFFNLWVG
-1815 ETKVFRVS
+1815 ETKVFSVS

-1835 ATNCEAM
+1835 ATSCEAM

-1857 VVKAAGVQSIN
+1857 VVKAAGVQ